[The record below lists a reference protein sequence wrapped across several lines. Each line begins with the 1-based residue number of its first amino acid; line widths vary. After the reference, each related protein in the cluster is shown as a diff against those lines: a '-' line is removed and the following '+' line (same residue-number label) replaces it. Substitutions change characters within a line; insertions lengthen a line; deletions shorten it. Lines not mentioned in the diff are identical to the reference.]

1 MILFLLACGI
11 QADELALEES
21 TEVVQIENT
30 DIPQHP
36 EDRSKEQI
44 MVDMLS
50 IELYLTDK
58 KNYKLYCQEIKW
70 EQPPI
75 KIYKKELVSQLPAK
89 CQAKIPEPEPTEE
102 EK

>member
-1 MILFLLACGI
+1 MILFLFACAA
-11 QADELALEES
+11 QADELALEEP
-21 TEVVQIENT
+21 TEIVEINNT
-30 DIPQHP
+30 GIPQHP

-44 MVDMLS
+44 MIDMLS

-70 EQPPI
+70 EQPSI
-75 KIYKKELVSQLPAK
+75 KIYKKELVSQLPIK
-89 CQAKIPEPEPTEE
+89 CQIKIPPPEPTEE